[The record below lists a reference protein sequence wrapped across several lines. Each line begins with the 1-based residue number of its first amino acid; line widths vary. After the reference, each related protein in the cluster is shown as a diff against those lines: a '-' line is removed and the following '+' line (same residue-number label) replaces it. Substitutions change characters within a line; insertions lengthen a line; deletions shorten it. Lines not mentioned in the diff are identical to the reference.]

1 MTIRYQ
7 DKYLLPSP
15 AGAWHCISA
24 PDTEPARQFLQQL
37 MTFEESPHFDADT
50 INSLLPDSDIQ
61 ESLLYHI
68 QQLKWLQ
75 GFSAPRSVPQGNF
88 DESLPDL
95 LATLSSEHKTLLA
108 DDEGFFLAGSGFTHE
123 ASEELAALGA
133 DLSALY
139 TRHEGIVSNNLNI
152 NSSAFA
158 LVDAAGYSRIGF
170 WPLYIGELRFNL
182 VISGAPRFEQ
192 QNFVDLVWIL
202 HKRYYRQKHKADS
215 AAA

>member
-1 MTIRYQ
+1 MTIQYQ

-15 AGAWHCISA
+15 AGAWHCISSTA
-24 PDTEPARQFLQQL
+24 VEPARQFLQQL

-50 INSLLPDSDIQ
+50 LNSLLPDSDIQ

-75 GFSAPRSVPQGNF
+75 GFSAPRHIPQGNF

-95 LATLSSEHKTLLA
+95 LAALSSEHKALLA

-123 ASEELAALGA
+123 ALEELAALGA

-139 TRHEGIVSNNLNI
+139 TRHAGIVSNNLKI

-170 WPLYIGELRFNL
+170 WPLYIGKLRFNI
-182 VISGAPRFEQ
+182 VIAGAPRFEQ
-192 QNFVDLVWIL
+192 QHFVDLVWIL

>member
-1 MTIRYQ
+1 M
-7 DKYLLPSP
+7 
-15 AGAWHCISA
+15 
-24 PDTEPARQFLQQL
+24 
-37 MTFEESPHFDADT
+37 
-50 INSLLPDSDIQ
+50 
-61 ESLLYHI
+61 LYHI

-75 GFSAPRSVPQGNF
+75 GFATPRSVPQGNF

-95 LATLSSEHKTLLA
+95 LAALSSEHKSLLA
-108 DDEGFFLAGSGFTHE
+108 DDESFFLSGSGFTHE

-139 TRHEGIVSNNLNI
+139 TRHQGIVSNNLNI

-158 LVDAAGYSRIGF
+158 LVDAAGYSHIGF
-170 WPLYIGELRFNL
+170 WPLYIGELKFNL
-182 VISGAPRFEQ
+182 VISGSPRFEQ

-215 AAA
+215 DAA